1 MLCGNSIF
9 PVQATFSLLMT
20 VNDFPPHET
29 AGLVITHGG
38 HGTVIKA
45 LAARVPLLILPHGRD
60 QLENAS
66 RDTRRGAGMAIS
78 RKASV
83 VKISTA
89 ITRILCAE
97 SYRLAAADLGL
108 KGAGGCQERAL
119 ALR

>member
-1 MLCGNSIF
+1 
-9 PVQATFSLLMT
+9 
-20 VNDFPPHET
+20 
-29 AGLVITHGG
+29 
-38 HGTVIKA
+38 
-45 LAARVPLLILPHGRD
+45 
-60 QLENAS
+60 
-66 RDTRRGAGMAIS
+66 MAIS

-89 ITRILCAE
+89 ITRILGAE